1 MWGGHVKGWQMPR
14 NLLHEDHSERFWK
27 PLDGYGKG
35 CQDAAGHAGVGERV
49 DQVGEQ
55 DCEDAAV
62 RLR

>member
-1 MWGGHVKGWQMPR
+1 MPR
-14 NLLHEDHSERFWK
+14 NLLHEDDSERFWK